1 MSNVP
6 VSIPGSLRETL
17 RWVTETLREV
27 YGPRLK
33 RLLLFGSQARGDA
46 RTDSDVDLL
55 VVLGGP
61 VRSYEEAKRTS
72 RIATRAAADRDTV
85 LSFVHVSEEMFVE
98 DRHSLVSS
106 VQEEGIDL
114 LKAFSERENV
124 SSRPLSVESTSGSES
139 DPVSSPPDGSSR

>member
-1 MSNVP
+1 M
-6 VSIPGSLRETL
+6 
-17 RWVTETLREV
+17 
-27 YGPRLK
+27 
-33 RLLLFGSQARGDA
+33 
-46 RTDSDVDLL
+46 DLL